1 MEFDRKLVC
10 LHKIINCFEC
20 ERDFL
25 ILQNQELKAEVE
37 RLLSVNKRQFDGG
50 LEMNNLARKALEERD
65 QFRADWQALELKLNE
80 ANQVIEQI
88 LAFLQFD
95 QPNGNGDLGGLIS
108 RLFNIAN
115 KSILPRSG
123 NDL

>member
-1 MEFDRKLVC
+1 
-10 LHKIINCFEC
+10 
-20 ERDFL
+20 
-25 ILQNQELKAEVE
+25 
-37 RLLSVNKRQFDGG
+37 VNKRQFDGG

-95 QPNGNGDLGGLIS
+95 QPNGNGDLGRLIS